1 VRRTTRKS
9 LGGRVLIDAGGA
21 QERVVETLVL
31 LMVQPD
37 SFLTLHYRISLADGQ
52 KPVIDTFAERP
63 ATLQMGTGQLA
74 QPLESNLLGLREG
87 ERRLFKLGAG
97 EAFGPRNPEL
107 LQRIRRDLFDTH
119 AARDEAFFPGDLI
132 DFPRPDGGRYAGV
145 LKEMHPDH
153 VLVDFN
159 HPLAGRAID
168 FEVEV
173 ISVL

>member
-1 VRRTTRKS
+1 
-9 LGGRVLIDAGGA
+9 
-21 QERVVETLVL
+21 VEALVL
-31 LMVQPD
+31 PVVQQD

-74 QPLESNLLGLREG
+74 QLLESNLLGLKEG
-87 ERRLFKLGAG
+87 ERRLFRLNAG

-107 LQRIRRDLFDTH
+107 LQRIRRDLFDRH
-119 AARDEAFFPGDLI
+119 AGREESFVPGDPI

-159 HPLAGRAID
+159 HPLAGKAID